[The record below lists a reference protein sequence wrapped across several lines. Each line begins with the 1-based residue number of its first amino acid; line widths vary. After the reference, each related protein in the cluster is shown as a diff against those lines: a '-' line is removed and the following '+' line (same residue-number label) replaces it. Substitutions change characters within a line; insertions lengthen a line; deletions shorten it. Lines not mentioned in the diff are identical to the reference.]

1 MLVIPL
7 YHVLMLFMVR
17 MKTIS
22 LVRVFQRSLYL
33 LITQIRSSDFIIFR

>member
-1 MLVIPL
+1 MLVIPH

-22 LVRVFQRSLYL
+22 LVREFQRFLCS
-33 LITQIRSSDFIIFR
+33 LITQIRSSDFIIF